1 MSDDRLRT
9 EINNLERKVKLL
21 LAEHHKLR
29 DDLTFYR
36 NENEKLKSQVNR
48 KETEMQG
55 FQNRFK
61 IVKLVENMMDGGDGS
76 AELKD
81 VLDNYIKE
89 IDKCIAHLSEA

>member
-21 LAEHHKLR
+21 LAEHQKLR
-29 DDLTFYR
+29 NDLTFYR
-36 NENEKLKSQVNR
+36 NENDKLKSQINR
-48 KETEMQG
+48 KEAEMQG

-61 IVKLVENMMDGGDGS
+61 IVKLVENMMDGGEGS